1 MIELRKTG
9 DTCKIEL
16 EKSGS
21 ANKSKNAHVKMSWK
35 TAVDLDLH
43 AFAIN
48 SEDKFVHVSFAKK
61 KSDCG
66 NIVLDQDAGV
76 GNSAGDNE
84 ENLVVHDL
92 TKVKKL
98 IFVANIFRFFGSL
111 FSAGDKFNKYDGQID
126 IRTLDRE
133 IKVFLN
139 SEELGRWAVIAVIE
153 NTNGVTIIKNVN
165 AILKTEPNLEY
176 LTNLN

>member
-1 MIELRKTG
+1 MKKLLAVLVTAALFLVPINAIAAVKAG

-66 NIVLDQDAGV
+66 NMVLDQDAGV

-98 IFVANIFRFFGSL
+98 IFVANIFRFLVAYSL
-111 FSAGDKFNKYDGQID
+111 
-126 IRTLDRE
+126 LE
-133 IKVFLN
+133 I
-139 SEELGRWAVIAVIE
+139 
-153 NTNGVTIIKNVN
+153 
-165 AILKTEPNLEY
+165 NLISMMVK
-176 LTNLN
+176 LI